1 MKLKEVKRTVLRVL
15 GNLLLNFLLDLL
27 CRTLRIKIINE
38 QVIDSLVKQNKNF
51 VFAFWHRTMLVP
63 WFINSN
69 KKFAAL
75 TSLSKDGDL
84 LANLLDKWK
93 YQVVRGSSSRGG
105 EDALSNMVEYAKRD
119 YSVAITPDG
128 PRGPIFEF
136 KAGAVITA
144 KRTGI
149 PVVLAG
155 TYYLKKRTLNSWD
168 KMEIPKFFSEVYI
181 KLSEPIY
188 VESDLNYD
196 NTSRIIKECEDQLN
210 KLQKEAEELNKD

>member
-63 WFINSN
+63 WFINRN

-93 YQVVRGSSSRGG
+93 YRVVRGSSSRGG

>member
-63 WFINSN
+63 WFINRN

-93 YQVVRGSSSRGG
+93 YRVVRGSSSRGG

-210 KLQKEAEELNKD
+210 KLQKEAEELNRD

>member
-51 VFAFWHRTMLVP
+51 VFAFWHRTMLVH
-63 WFINSN
+63 WFINRN

-93 YQVVRGSSSRGG
+93 YRVVRGSSSRGG